1 MDYKT
6 AAKRILQE
14 SQYMSLSTCDGKT
27 PWVAPIYYWMDD
39 EYDLYFASPT
49 DTLHAQH
56 ILKNPAVAVA
66 IFDSRQPEGTGTG
79 VQIEGR
85 ASLLDEKEYVKVLEL
100 RNKKK
105 YPAEQE
111 RAKHPIDLAKYQGI
125 KRIFK
130 IVSLKFYMPDED
142 YWEKQHLDRRI
153 EVPLK
158 D

>member
-1 MDYKT
+1 M
-6 AAKRILQE
+6 
-14 SQYMSLSTCDGKT
+14 
-27 PWVAPIYYWMDD
+27 
-39 EYDLYFASPT
+39 
-49 DTLHAQH
+49 
-56 ILKNPAVAVA
+56 
-66 IFDSRQPEGTGTG
+66 
-79 VQIEGR
+79 QIEGR